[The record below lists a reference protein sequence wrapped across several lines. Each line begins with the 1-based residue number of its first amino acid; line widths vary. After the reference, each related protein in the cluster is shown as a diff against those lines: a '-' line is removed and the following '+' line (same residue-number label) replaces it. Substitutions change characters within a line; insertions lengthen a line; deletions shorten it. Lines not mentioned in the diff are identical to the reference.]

1 MGRLLQD
8 ATTLNKEFAKT
19 AEFSIDEKGHLEAR
33 YSDIVKAIHIVQTEM
48 GITNTTAKEAA
59 GTLQGSAAAVGS
71 SWENLITGIADDNAN
86 FSKLI
91 DNFVNSAVQAST
103 NFVPRIEK
111 TLVGVGKLFDGLATK
126 VLPIIIKKI
135 PKILPELIKSTFK
148 LINALIKGFSKN
160 RKALIKAGRKTVK
173 IVWKEVT
180 KGARNLLS
188 KASSWK
194 GLGTK
199 LADGFNKLLSKFDAE
214 GAGGAASNVISGLM
228 NFLLDVVDRVD
239 WGAISVKIG
248 EFIRGSKPLEI
259 AGNALVFVTNLIGS
273 ISKSIM
279 ESGMD
284 KPLET
289 ALGTLFMGIMFAPD
303 VLKTFVKNN
312 FSNLGNM
319 VAKKISAKLGPVL
332 ASEKFHRL
340 RAAGSKIGNILGGAI
355 AVAAAAYVG
364 AQIGDAI
371 GTQIRK
377 KYGSKTQRSE
387 DTYGLM
393 KYLFGDARATAA
405 EWKDAFTDAFLDE
418 DSTLYKFFNALAT
431 PFKGWKMIFEELE
444 NAFKNS
450 TIYKALS
457 KLGIVKTSGGGSGH
471 SFGSSGTTESKS
483 TRASS
488 STKAVRPSRSTP
500 ESLSRPVSSSNKA
513 PTKLSVNQNIKLKVG
528 NKEFASAVENSESR
542 LAWEMD

>member
-19 AEFSIDEKGHLEAR
+19 AVFSIDEKGHLEAR
-33 YSDIVKAIHIVQTEM
+33 YGDIVKAIHIIQQEM
-48 GITNTTAKEAA
+48 GITKTTKKEAA
-59 GTLQGSAAAVGS
+59 HTLQGSAAAVGAA
-71 SWENLITGIADDNAN
+71 WENLITGVADDNAN
-86 FSKLI
+86 FSKLM

-103 NFVPRIEK
+103 NFIPRIEK
-111 TLVGVGKLFDGLATK
+111 TLVGLGKLFDGLATK
-126 VLPIIIKKI
+126 VLPIITKEI
-135 PKILPELIKSTFK
+135 PKILPGLIKSTFK
-148 LINALIKGFSKN
+148 LINALIKSFSKN

-180 KGARNLLS
+180 KGARTLLS
-188 KASSWK
+188 KTSSWK
-194 GLGTK
+194 GLGAK

-228 NFLLDVVDRVD
+228 NLLLDVVDRVD

-248 EFIRGSKPLEI
+248 EFIRGLKPLEI

-303 VLKTFVKNN
+303 VLKTFVQNN
-312 FSNLGNM
+312 FSKLGNM

-340 RAAGSKIGNILGGAI
+340 SAAGSKIGKILGGAI

-405 EWKDAFTDAFLDE
+405 EWKDAFTDVFLDE

-431 PFKGWKMIFEELE
+431 PFKGWKMIFDELE

-457 KLGIVKTSGGGSGH
+457 KLGIVKTSGGSGH

-488 STKAVRPSRSTP
+488 STKTVRPSRSTP